1 MTKRVIPL
9 ILLLFVIVNSYAQ
22 KGSVSPYSFFGIGEE
37 SITKTVE
44 EISRGEASVA
54 DYSNYRIFLSNPA
67 SLANLTFTTY
77 GLGVSNRTL
86 KVNDGINSER
96 SSATAMSYLV
106 LGVPIGDKA
115 GFAFGLQ
122 PNTNVGYSL
131 LQEFTD
137 TNNLVTESNLFFGNG
152 GTNRIFLGYGR
163 KIHKFA
169 TVGIEGSFIFGR
181 LSNNILNRREG
192 VQFASQSETNFNVSG
207 FVLKAGVQYHKLL
220 KKKEDIELELG
231 ATFSLNSN
239 MINRGNELL
248 FSLINNPEGV
258 VIPRDTILN
267 SAFRG
272 TVENPFKSVFGIGI
286 GKHYTWNMSLE
297 YAYQGAFSYNGGPL
311 DGSSIINYKS
321 ANRIS
326 VGGYYLPNFNSVTS
340 YWDRVTYRGGFKY
353 KQTGLVVNNRDINE
367 YGISFGVGMP
377 LGKDLSTFNIGVE
390 IGKRGTIKSGLIKE
404 NYFNFRIGLTLNDK
418 WFLKRK
424 IL

>member
-9 ILLLFVIVNSYAQ
+9 ILLLLVIVNSYAQ

-96 SSATAMSYLV
+96 SAATAVSYLV

-115 GFAFGLQ
+115 GLAFGLQ

-137 TNNLVTESNLFFGNG
+137 TNNSVTESNLFFGNG

-181 LSNNILNRREG
+181 LSNNILNRREN

-267 SAFRG
+267 RAFRG
-272 TVENPFKSVFGIGI
+272 TVKNPFKSVFGIGI

>member
-9 ILLLFVIVNSYAQ
+9 ILLLLVIVNSYAQ

-86 KVNDGINSER
+86 KVNDGLNSER
-96 SSATAMSYLV
+96 SSATALSYLV

-137 TNNLVTESNLFFGNG
+137 TNNFVTESNLFFGNG
-152 GTNRIFLGYGR
+152 GTNRVFLGYGR

-192 VQFASQSETNFNVSG
+192 VQFASQSETNSNVSG
-207 FVLKAGVQYHKLL
+207 LVLKAGVQYHRLL

-231 ATFSLNSN
+231 ATVSLNSS

-267 SAFRG
+267 RAFRG
-272 TVENPFKSVFGIGI
+272 TVKNPFKSVFGIGI

-297 YAYQGAFSYNGGPL
+297 YAYQGAFSFDGGPL
-311 DGSSIINYKS
+311 GSTVVNYKGAS
-321 ANRIS
+321 RFS

-353 KQTGLVVNNRDINE
+353 KQTGLVVNNEDINE

-377 LGKDLSTFNIGVE
+377 LGKDLSTFNIGME